1 MFSKNKRKKNTTKY
15 CNFSQFFHILIQNEC
30 YSFVSFLLEI
40 SAFKKLFI
48 CLFQNLEN
56 LGSQKKK
63 KKNSRYHGNGNTSW
77 FPPDLIFLVPMSRR
91 GIKEFLLSAREGL
104 LYARRTGGTCFLCN
118 SQRTSLFERATAC
131 SSRIEH
137 EHLLPLFPIDRTESS
152 GLDWKIRVAFASQI
166 RLDKINKRYKVQ
178 ENQGVT
184 KESEFFRRFIR
195 VDLQRTLK
203 IWFCERN
210 KEYQVEISFFLFG

>member
-1 MFSKNKRKKNTTKY
+1 METGTHPGFPQILSPLSQCHDEASRNSSSRLERGSFMRVEPEERVSFATHRGLLCLNEQQRVRVASSTNT
-15 CNFSQFFHILIQNEC
+15 FFH
-30 YSFVSFLLEI
+30 
-40 SAFKKLFI
+40 
-48 CLFQNLEN
+48 
-56 LGSQKKK
+56 
-63 KKNSRYHGNGNTSW
+63 
-77 FPPDLIFLVPMSRR
+77 
-91 GIKEFLLSAREGL
+91 
-104 LYARRTGGTCFLCN
+104 
-118 SQRTSLFERATAC
+118 
-131 SSRIEH
+131 SSRSIE
-137 EHLLPLFPIDRTESS
+137 RTESS

-210 KEYQVEISFFLFG
+210 KKYQVEISFFFLFR

>member
-77 FPPDLIFLVPMSRR
+77 FPPDLISLVPMSRR

-137 EHLLPLFPIDRTESS
+137 EHLLPLFPIDRSNERNRR
-152 GLDWKIRVAFASQI
+152 DWIGKFASLLRH
-166 RLDKINKRYKVQ
+166 RLDKINKRVQSSRKPRSYK
-178 ENQGVT
+178 G
-184 KESEFFRRFIR
+184 
-195 VDLQRTLK
+195 
-203 IWFCERN
+203 ER
-210 KEYQVEISFFLFG
+210 IF

>member
-1 MFSKNKRKKNTTKY
+1 MNVTLLFLSCSKFQHLKNCLSACSKTQKISVHKK
-15 CNFSQFFHILIQNEC
+15 E
-30 YSFVSFLLEI
+30 
-40 SAFKKLFI
+40 
-48 CLFQNLEN
+48 
-56 LGSQKKK
+56 K

-77 FPPDLIFLVPMSRR
+77 FPPDLISLVPMSRR
-91 GIKEFLLSAREGL
+91 AIKEFLLSAREGL